1 MCGRYLFYADPEL
14 AEIRRIIEQIEAK
27 GKSFASGENHPSQ
40 MAPAVFYDAGHW
52 DADAFQWGFP
62 QYQRSGVLI
71 NARSETVLEKPTF
84 RDSFLHRRCVLP
96 AAGFYEWD
104 SQKHRYLFT
113 QAQTPLLYLAG
124 IYRPLAGANRF
135 VILTTAAND
144 AMRPIHDRM
153 PVTIAHERIMD
164 WCRDEDSALKL
175 IEEAAHISWTISASS
190 AQQPTLF

>member
-1 MCGRYLFYADPEL
+1 MCGRYIFYADPEL

-27 GKSFASGENHPSQ
+27 GKSFDAGEIFPSQ
-40 MAPAVFYDAGHW
+40 MAPAVFNDAGRLE
-52 DADAFQWGFP
+52 ADAFQWGFP

-71 NARSETVLEKPTF
+71 NARSETVLDKPTF

-104 SQKHRYLFT
+104 AKKQRYLFT
-113 QAQTPLLYLAG
+113 QAQAPILYLAG

-153 PVTIAHERIMD
+153 PVTIARERIMD
-164 WCRDEDSALKL
+164 WCSDEASALRL
-175 IEEAAHISWTISASS
+175 IQEASQISWTIQAPN
-190 AQQPTLF
+190 AQQPSLF

>member
-1 MCGRYLFYADPEL
+1 MCGRYIFYADPEL

-27 GKSFASGENHPSQ
+27 GKSFDAGEIFPGQ
-40 MAPAVFYDAGHW
+40 MAPAVFNDAGRLG
-52 DADAFQWGFP
+52 ADAFQWGFP

-71 NARSETVLEKPTF
+71 NARSETVLDKPTF

-104 SQKHRYLFT
+104 AKKQRYLFT
-113 QAQTPLLYLAG
+113 QAQAPILYLAG

-153 PVTIAHERIMD
+153 PVTIDHEQIMD
-164 WCRDEDSALKL
+164 WCSDEASALKL
-175 IEEAAHISWTISASS
+175 IQEASQISWTIQAPN
-190 AQQPTLF
+190 AQQPSLF